1 MLARRLL
8 ALLAVEFAL
17 YAWLAVALLAR
28 GWPALGIVALVACLH
43 FLVLRASVVLLG
55 FAIAAVVGQR
65 PLPHLGW
72 RARLRLVLRECRAF
86 WLNYVLVPA
95 EPWLAPEPPLERV
108 VLVHGILCNRAVW
121 HGFKRRLE
129 NHGLRAHAVTIE
141 PVLGS
146 IDAMADDLA
155 RQLRAARQPVV
166 VVAHS
171 LGGLV
176 TRRLLQRHPGAPV
189 RGVVTIATPHA
200 GSVQAALAFGR
211 AGRSLRRTSDWL
223 RSLAAGPAPGTD
235 VPRVALFSWHDE
247 LVSPPDSCRWSG
259 ASECA
264 YAGVGHIDLLWSD
277 DVAASVAGE
286 IAAMLGAGA
295 LPAAAPS
302 HASAVQAGVR
312 SPAPPRS
319 GEQAP

>member
-1 MLARRLL
+1 VLARRLL
-8 ALLAVEFAL
+8 ALLVVELAL
-17 YAWLAVALLAR
+17 YAWLAIALVDR
-28 GWPALGIVALVACLH
+28 GWHWLAILALVACLH

-65 PLPHLGW
+65 PLPHLRW
-72 RARLRLVLRECRAF
+72 RARLRLVLRECRAI
-86 WLNYVLVPA
+86 WLNYALVPV
-95 EPWLAPEPPLERV
+95 EPWLPPEPPLEQV

-121 HGFKRRLE
+121 YGFKRRLGS
-129 NHGLRAHAVTIE
+129 HGLRARAVTIE
-141 PVLGS
+141 PVLGC

-155 RQLRAARQPVV
+155 RQLRAAREPVV

-176 TRRLLQRHPGAPV
+176 TRRMLQRHPGARV
-189 RGVVTIATPHA
+189 RGVITIATPHA

-211 AGRSLRRTSDWL
+211 AGRSLRRTSAWL
-223 RSLAAGPAPGTD
+223 RSLAAGPAPEAS
-235 VPRVALFSWHDE
+235 VPRVALYSWHDE

-277 DVAASVAGE
+277 EVAATVAGE
-286 IAAMLGAGA
+286 IGAMLGTG
-295 LPAAAPS
+295 AAP
-302 HASAVQAGVR
+302 AGPGRAVA
-312 SPAPPRS
+312 PARTRQ
-319 GEQAP
+319 EAP